1 MLEFSSLLPS
11 LRVTSIATIANS
23 PICGINHCRRRGH
36 RWFCHCMCVTVRKVT
51 ASSWNM
57 WCLSHVFHG
66 SHHLFTKFSSTQ
78 QLWIILN
85 YSLSLRFLCE
95 IRVWFILWGAGISVP
110 TFIHCTCSLRWP
122 SVCPPPDCGSSV
134 MEASYWPQSASSR
147 EPPSHHARRS
157 VQGCGLSP
165 SAHSGSTGQTEM
177 SFNIL
182 IINNDITFIL
192 Q

>member
-1 MLEFSSLLPS
+1 MGKKHDGNQTFLFISCS
-11 LRVTSIATIANS
+11 
-23 PICGINHCRRRGH
+23 
-36 RWFCHCMCVTVRKVT
+36 TVRKVT

-57 WCLSHVFHG
+57 MMSHVFHG
-66 SHHLFTKFSSTQ
+66 SHHLFTVFIHTTFF
-78 QLWIILN
+78 QLWLILN
-85 YSLSLRFLCE
+85 CSLSLRFLCE
-95 IRVWFILWGAGISVP
+95 IRVWFILMGAGISVP
-110 TFIHCTCSLRWP
+110 TFIQCTCSLRWPSVCP

-182 IINNDITFIL
+182 IINNDITLIL